1 MNPKH
6 EVVKTQRKICLSS
19 SVQSTLLGAVV
30 GAFFFFCI
38 YGFVVL
44 DVTYDDWIRNAT
56 GDFAQSYYGW
66 KFYRASDWHWPIGLM
81 DGVADPSLTPIMYI
95 DSVPLFDVFFKILS
109 PILPGTFQFF
119 GIWGLCCFV
128 LDGAIGA
135 RIVFQLTN
143 NVIYSTF
150 ASVFFTLTT
159 FSIQRLYT
167 HTALAANW
175 VILLGILLIITNN
188 EGRSIIKHVLLWCGL
203 FFLAISV
210 NMYYVP
216 IIGILMVLE
225 VIYLVFSQKC
235 TVLGFSELCASMIGA
250 VLAFYLY
257 GGFYHISGTSVNGG
271 GLGRLGAN
279 LNALLNPMETG
290 LYLTGWSKFIKS
302 KPVAVLGQY
311 EGYSYLGLGLIA
323 LLSIAAVGVMAKGMR
338 WIKMYGQ
345 LLMLK

>member
-1 MNPKH
+1 M
-6 EVVKTQRKICLSS
+6 
-19 SVQSTLLGAVV
+19 
-30 GAFFFFCI
+30 
-38 YGFVVL
+38 
-44 DVTYDDWIRNAT
+44 
-56 GDFAQSYYGW
+56 
-66 KFYRASDWHWPIGLM
+66 
-81 DGVADPSLTPIMYI
+81 
-95 DSVPLFDVFFKILS
+95 
-109 PILPGTFQFF
+109 
-119 GIWGLCCFV
+119 

-225 VIYLVFSQKC
+225 VIYLVFPRNVRYWDS
-235 TVLGFSELCASMIGA
+235 
-250 VLAFYLY
+250 
-257 GGFYHISGTSVNGG
+257 
-271 GLGRLGAN
+271 
-279 LNALLNPMETG
+279 LNCVP
-290 LYLTGWSKFIKS
+290 
-302 KPVAVLGQY
+302 Q
-311 EGYSYLGLGLIA
+311 
-323 LLSIAAVGVMAKGMR
+323 
-338 WIKMYGQ
+338 
-345 LLMLK
+345 